1 MRAGLTPAQMG
12 IDHRHIDRLGADR
25 LHGFGPIARG
35 DPLEAVGV
43 EGPESEDA
51 FGWDGSEKQMSQNG
65 PYLSQKGP

>member
-1 MRAGLTPAQMG
+1 MGLGLTPAKVRVHDG
-12 IDHRHIDRLGADR
+12 HVHRLGADR